1 MSFFSPPTSATR
13 SQINEGF
20 DTVFLNILKSHGE
33 IWRNIATSMQQ
44 RGLIVC
50 CPVSSS
56 IGIESIPKDYL
67 LSHILL
73 PSKGSNYLYIVYIL
87 LSALISDFF
96 VFLSTR

>member
-1 MSFFSPPTSATR
+1 MSFFSPPATPKSR
-13 SQINEGF
+13 NNEGF
-20 DTVFLNILKSHGE
+20 DAAFLNILKSHEE

-73 PSKGSNYLYIVYIL
+73 PSKGS
-87 LSALISDFF
+87 
-96 VFLSTR
+96 T